1 MANVVNLGVWS
12 TNKWVQIARVL
23 ISLRMLDGTVLL
35 A

>member
-23 ISLRMLDGTVLL
+23 ISLRELSC
-35 A
+35 